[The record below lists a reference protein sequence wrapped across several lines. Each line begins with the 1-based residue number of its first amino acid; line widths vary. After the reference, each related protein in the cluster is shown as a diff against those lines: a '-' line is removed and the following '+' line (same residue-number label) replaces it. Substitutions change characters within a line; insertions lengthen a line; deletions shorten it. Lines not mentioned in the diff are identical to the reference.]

1 MRRRTRAEGFEKHQA
16 CCCSWI
22 RQPCCLIFATLSEAT
37 SGLSHA
43 TGAPRDSLR
52 PKRSLRLHN
61 SQWNPLYMSQAQIEC
76 QGLWH
81 LSKYRLQ
88 EQHPGISLVFIRR
101 VGKPAV
107 LGQHSRRITQIC
119 SVWHQVAARQ
129 HKSFHSSIINLTVT
143 VEDFVC

>member
-1 MRRRTRAEGFEKHQA
+1 
-16 CCCSWI
+16 
-22 RQPCCLIFATLSEAT
+22 
-37 SGLSHA
+37 
-43 TGAPRDSLR
+43 
-52 PKRSLRLHN
+52 
-61 SQWNPLYMSQAQIEC
+61 MSQAQIEC

-143 VEDFVC
+143 VEDFVCYTSSVFVCCTFSLLITINRDALPIVHTLTLITN